1 MRLLLW
7 SYYYYYEVLGI
18 IGTTGRS
25 QMSPR
30 GDVNDNVYNVNFQ
43 SFLCPENFGS
53 ACKICARS
61 FRLLYSPIQFVS
73 VSFSKII

>member
-7 SYYYYYEVLGI
+7 SYYYYCYYEVVGI

-43 SFLCPENFGS
+43 SFPGRENFGL
-53 ACKICARS
+53 ACKICTRS
-61 FRLLYSPIQFVS
+61 FRLPNTVCERVIL
-73 VSFSKII
+73 